1 VGALGP
7 APKKDRSRP
16 LCHIDVVNVYGRGKA
31 ETVSSGPVFG
41 LSPEDNVLNQG
52 VGGGYPARHVFVLPS
67 VYVYTIPGTGAG
79 CPARHVFV
87 PPSVY
92 LYTIP
97 GAGAGCPA
105 RHVFDPRQYMYILH
119 LTLGQLEGVQL
130 GMCLTPVSICIY
142 YTWGRCRVSS

>member
-1 VGALGP
+1 MGALGP

-105 RHVFDPRQYMYILH
+105 RYVFVLPSVYVY
-119 LTLGQLEGVQL
+119 T
-130 GMCLTPVSICIY
+130 TPNS
-142 YTWGRCRVSS
+142 GAGAGHFG